1 MSHARR
7 AEVFQEDAGRARWHD
22 ETLWQVRGKRD
33 QAAASVPEWEELREA
48 ASRIKR
54 HTLSKLDH
62 YLEELETS
70 AKRNGV
76 IVHWASNGEEHNRIV
91 AGLLH
96 ERGVTRVVKS
106 KSMLTE
112 ECGLNPWLETQGI
125 EVIDT
130 DLGERIVQLAGE
142 RPSHLVMPAIHKKR
156 EEVDELFHRTMG
168 TKRSG
173 GDPVYL
179 TRAARKDLR
188 GKFLQAEAG
197 ITGVNFAVAETGELV
212 ICTNEGNADLGMH
225 LPPIHIACMGLEKV
239 IPKREHLGVFLR
251 LLARSATGQPIT
263 SYTSHVATPQ
273 PGREIHLVL
282 VDNGRTEQLSRTDFY
297 TSLSCIRC
305 AACLNTCPIY
315 RRSGGHSYGSTIPG
329 PIGAIL
335 EPGKDLEA
343 HADLPFAST
352 LCGSCSE
359 VCPVKI
365 PIHKQLY
372 RWRQLVTEQTSGHN
386 VEGGLNRMGAR
397 LFRHPRL
404 FSLAGRTVRWAL
416 RWLPRRWHRHLTG
429 SWGLDRDL
437 PEIPAESFQSWVRSR
452 RRDP

>member
-7 AEVFQEDAGRARWHD
+7 AEAFQKDAERARWHD
-22 ETLWQVRGKRD
+22 ETLWQVRSKRD
-33 QAAASVPEWEELREA
+33 RAAAEVPEWEALREA
-48 ASRIKR
+48 ASQIKR
-54 HTLSKLDH
+54 HTLSRLDH
-62 YLEELETS
+62 YLEELETVTQ
-70 AKRNGV
+70 RNGIV
-76 IVHWASNGEEHNRIV
+76 VHWARDGEQHNRIV
-91 AGLLH
+91 VGLLRD
-96 ERGVTRVVKS
+96 RGVTRVVKS

-112 ECGLNPWLETQGI
+112 ECGLNPWLEKQGV

-168 TKRSG
+168 TQRSG

-188 GKFLQAEAG
+188 TKFLAAEAG

-225 LPPIHIACMGLEKV
+225 LPPIHIACMGIEKV

-282 VDNGRTEQLSRTDFY
+282 VDNGRTEQLARKDFY

-343 HADLPFAST
+343 HGDLPFAST

-372 RWRQLVTEQTSGHN
+372 RWRQLVTEQTPGH
-386 VEGGLNRMGAR
+386 VMEGGLNRLGAA
-397 LFRHPRL
+397 LFRHPYL
-404 FSLAGRTVRWAL
+404 FARVARGVRWIL
-416 RWLPRRWHRHLTG
+416 RSLPRSWQRRMTGRWG
-429 SWGLDRDL
+429 ESRDL
-437 PEIPAESFQSWVRSR
+437 PGIPKESFQDWARTR
-452 RRDP
+452 RRKP

>member
-7 AEVFQEDAGRARWHD
+7 AEVFQKDTERARWHD
-22 ETLWQVRGKRD
+22 ETLWQVRTKRD
-33 QAAASVPEWEELREA
+33 QAAASVPLWEELRES
-48 ASRIKR
+48 ASQIKR
-54 HTLSKLDH
+54 HTLSRLDH
-62 YLEELETS
+62 YLEELERS
-70 AKRNGV
+70 ATRNGV
-76 IVHWASNGEEHNRIV
+76 IVHWARDGKEHNRIV
-91 AGLLH
+91 AGLLRD
-96 ERGVTRVVKS
+96 RGVTRVVKS

-112 ECGLNPWLETQGI
+112 ECGLNPWLEKQGI

-168 TKRSG
+168 TRRSG

-188 GKFLQAEAG
+188 NKFLKAEAG

-225 LPPIHIACMGLEKV
+225 LPPIHIACMGVEKV

-263 SYTSHVATPQ
+263 SYTSHVGTPQ
-273 PGREIHLVL
+273 SGREIHLVL
-282 VDNGRTEQLSRTDFY
+282 VDNGRTEQLARTDFY

-335 EPGKDLEA
+335 EPGKDLAA

-372 RWRQLVTEQTSGHN
+372 RWRQLVTEQTPDHTT
-386 VEGGLNRMGAR
+386 EYGLNRMGAQ

-404 FSLAGRTVRWAL
+404 FALAGRTARRVFRL
-416 RWLPRRWHRHLTG
+416 MPRRWHRYLTG
-429 SWGLDRDL
+429 RWGEERDL
-437 PEIPAESFQSWVRSR
+437 PDIPIESFQSWVRSR
-452 RRDP
+452 RREP

>member
-1 MSHARR
+1 MSHARQ
-7 AEVFQEDAGRARWHD
+7 AEAFQKDTERARWHD
-22 ETLWQVRGKRD
+22 NTLWQVRSKRD
-33 QAAASVPEWEELREA
+33 QAAASVPEWEELREV
-48 ASRIKR
+48 ASQIKR
-54 HTLSKLDH
+54 HTLSRLDSC
-62 YLEELETS
+62 LEELETS

-76 IVHWASNGEEHNRIV
+76 VVHWARNGEEHNRIV
-91 AGLLH
+91 AGLLR
-96 ERGVTRVVKS
+96 ERGITRVVKS

-112 ECGLNPWLETQGI
+112 ECALNPWLEKQGI

-168 TKRSG
+168 TQRSG

-188 GKFLQAEAG
+188 SKFLKAEAG

-225 LPPIHIACMGLEKV
+225 LPPIHIACMGIEKV

-282 VDNGRTEQLSRTDFY
+282 VDNGRTEQLARKDFY

-335 EPGKDLEA
+335 EPGKDLQA

-372 RWRQLVTEQTSGHN
+372 RWRQLVTEQTPGHAL
-386 VEGGLNRMGAR
+386 ESGLNRSISR
-397 LFRHPRL
+397 LFLHPRL
-404 FSLAGRTVRWAL
+404 FALAGRTARWVL
-416 RWLPRRWHRHLTG
+416 HRLPRRWHRYLTG
-429 SWGLDRDL
+429 AWGLDRDL
-437 PEIPAESFQSWVRSR
+437 PDIPTESFQSWVRSR
-452 RRDP
+452 RSE